1 MTFLKTRFHLTRGLD
16 DRDLEKFGRLSA
28 VYGIRGLKIDGG
40 DLVVDYDASRVHEAE
55 VLAEVRKF
63 GLPVAP
69 AQPIPSGAF
78 DYTGEF
84 KDYAWPTTG
93 LSPAN
98 EKQK

>member
-1 MTFLKTRFHLTRGLD
+1 MTFLKTRFHLTRTLND
-16 DRDLEKFGRLSA
+16 KDLEKFGRLTA
-28 VYGIRGLKIDGG
+28 VYGIRGLTVEGG
-40 DLVVDYDASRVHEAE
+40 DLVVDYDASRAHEAE

-69 AQPIPSGAF
+69 LQPIPSGAF

-98 EKQK
+98 QKQK

>member
-1 MTFLKTRFHLTRGLD
+1 MTFLKTRFHLTHPLD
-16 DRDLEKFGRLSA
+16 EHDLDKFGRLKA
-28 VYGIRGLKIDGG
+28 VYGIRGLSIEGE

-55 VLAEVRKF
+55 VLSAVRKS

-69 AQPIPSGAF
+69 HQPIPSGAF

-98 EKQK
+98 QKQK

>member
-1 MTFLKTRFHLTRGLD
+1 MTFLKTRFHLTRALD
-16 DRDLEKFGRLSA
+16 DRDLEKFGRLKA
-28 VYGIRGLKIDGG
+28 VYGIRGLSIEG
-40 DLVVDYDASRVHEAE
+40 DDLIVDYDASRV
-55 VLAEVRKF
+55 RKS

-84 KDYAWPTTG
+84 KDFAWPTTG

-98 EKQK
+98 QKQK

>member
-1 MTFLKTRFHLTRGLD
+1 MTFLKTRFRLARPLD
-16 DRDLEKFGRLSA
+16 DSDLEKFGKFSA
-28 VYGIRGLKIDGG
+28 VYGIRGLSLDG
-40 DLVVDYDASRVHEAE
+40 DELVVDYDASRIHEAE
-55 VLAEVRKF
+55 ALAAARKF

-84 KDYAWPTTG
+84 KDFAWPTTG

-98 EKQK
+98 QKK